1 VALITVHTNTG
12 KRLTLVFMQLK
23 LYFNVHALTFSTC
36 EELSLPMKHVKNIVL
51 IFLTMKGTILYTH
64 GSGKILTVTLK
75 VSGHTDVIASVE
87 TVGAIVVNVSKSSLR

>member
-1 VALITVHTNTG
+1 
-12 KRLTLVFMQLK
+12 
-23 LYFNVHALTFSTC
+23 
-36 EELSLPMKHVKNIVL
+36 
-51 IFLTMKGTILYTH
+51 MKGTILYTH